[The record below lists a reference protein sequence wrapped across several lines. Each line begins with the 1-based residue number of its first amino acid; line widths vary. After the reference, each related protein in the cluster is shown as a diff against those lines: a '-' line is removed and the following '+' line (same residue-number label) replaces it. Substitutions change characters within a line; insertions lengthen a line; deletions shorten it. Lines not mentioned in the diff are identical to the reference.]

1 MVKTE
6 KGKNFCYAFLPSV
19 WTKLFG
25 CTVFTTLHA
34 HLMKYTSH
42 LPAVFPDTLCF
53 TTLSHPQGTDFWHS
67 VIAFLPDW
75 AEAIGSCSGR
85 LHSLLLFITI
95 CFPSSPTVSDPR
107 ATSSSLKKTEV
118 QVISS
123 FKINLI
129 LLIQFQPVTEKE
141 LQGLWERLESVWISH
156 AMRVSSYFSTPSC
169 PPTGVKKGLKSLHNE
184 KLKQFAR
191 KNFFLLIIE

>member
-6 KGKNFCYAFLPSV
+6 KSQNFCYAFLPCV

-25 CTVFTTLHA
+25 CTVFTTLPA
-34 HLMKYTSH
+34 HLMKYTSY
-42 LPAVFPDTLCF
+42 LPAVFPDALCF
-53 TTLSHPQGTDFWHS
+53 TTLSHPHGTDFRHS

-95 CFPSSPTVSDPR
+95 CFSSSPTVSDPR
-107 ATSSSLKKTEV
+107 ATSSSLKKTKV

-123 FKINLI
+123 FKINLKKKINLI
-129 LLIQFQPVTEKE
+129 LY
-141 LQGLWERLESVWISH
+141 SVSASDREGTTWT
-156 AMRVSSYFSTPSC
+156 MGEVRVSMDQSC
-169 PPTGVKKGLKSLHNE
+169 YESIFL
-184 KLKQFAR
+184 
-191 KNFFLLIIE
+191 FFNTFLSSNMG

>member
-6 KGKNFCYAFLPSV
+6 KSQNFCYAFLPCV

-25 CTVFTTLHA
+25 CTVFTTVHA
-34 HLMKYTSH
+34 HLMKYTSY

-53 TTLSHPQGTDFWHS
+53 TTLSHPHGTDFRHS

-95 CFPSSPTVSDPR
+95 CFSSSPTVSDPR
-107 ATSSSLKKTEV
+107 ATSSSLKKTKV

-123 FKINLI
+123 FKINLKKKINLI
-129 LLIQFQPVTEKE
+129 LY
-141 LQGLWERLESVWISH
+141 SVSASDREGTTWT
-156 AMRVSSYFSTPSC
+156 MGEVRVSMDQSC
-169 PPTGVKKGLKSLHNE
+169 YESIFL
-184 KLKQFAR
+184 
-191 KNFFLLIIE
+191 FFNTFLSSNMG